1 MNWKDR
7 TLGIVLGVLLGA
19 GIVAVFVFEF
29 SEETIDEPGLSGRA
43 ENRADGN
50 GGGGDD
56 GGGAGVEV
64 VRVIGGK
71 PPASGPAQLTYE
83 QGDRVRIQV
92 ISDGAVTLVLQG
104 YGISRAVPAGEPTLI
119 EFEASRTGNFPLL
132 SGTIGVAQIRVT
144 PRL

>member
-29 SEETIDEPGLSGRA
+29 SQETIDEPSLSGQV
-43 ENRADGN
+43 ENRGGGN
-50 GGGGDD
+50 GGGGD
-56 GGGAGVEV
+56 GGGPGVEV
-64 VRVIGGK
+64 VRVIGGL
-71 PPASGPAQLTYE
+71 PPESGPAQLTYE
-83 QGDRVRIQV
+83 KGDRVRFRV

-119 EFEASRTGNFPLL
+119 EFEASKTGNFPLL